1 MIGDEGDRAV
11 MPRRSVAGQV
21 LELVG
26 CGPEMGVGHCGPVA
40 VSQAQGQTPAFQPFY
55 HFH

>member
-1 MIGDEGDRAV
+1 M
-11 MPRRSVAGQV
+11 AGQV
-21 LELVG
+21 LELAV
-26 CGPEMGVGHCGPVA
+26 CGPEMGVEHFGTVA